1 MTVNYPHKKKPV
13 IQDTPKATVFG
24 KRGMSFEDDIQ
35 RSNEFYL
42 ASNVAVIHKKPT
54 PTQIVK
60 VDYPKRAAAK
70 ITEAYFRMPSTT
82 DFNGIY
88 KARYIDFEAKETTN
102 KTSFPLDNLHEHQVK
117 HMEKT
122 HEHGG
127 IVFLLVKFSQLNEIY
142 LLPNEKLRKFWQE
155 YKEGTRRSIKK
166 TEFADAGQIIYE
178 GAYPRVDYLK
188 VVDQLFFPA

>member
-1 MTVNYPHKKKPV
+1 LTINYPHKKKPV
-13 IQDTPKATVFG
+13 ENKPEKAIDFG
-24 KRGMSFEDDIQ
+24 KRGMSFEEDIQ

-42 ASNVAVIHKKPT
+42 ASNLAVIHKKPT
-54 PTQIVK
+54 PIQIVK
-60 VDYPKRAAAK
+60 VDYPKRTAAK
-70 ITEAYFRMPSTT
+70 ITEAYFRMSSTT

-102 KTSFPLDNLHEHQVK
+102 KTLFPLNNIHEHQAK
-117 HMEKT
+117 HMEQA
-122 HEHGG
+122 HQHGG

-155 YKEGTRRSIKK
+155 YKEGTRRSIKRA
-166 TEFADAGQIIYE
+166 EFAESGHIIYE

-188 VVDQLFFPA
+188 IVDKLFFP